1 MEGDRVRR
9 FHMNDLLRNRK
20 SLYLILTAIIISVF
34 TLSIAYAILSVTLNI
49 TGAAEVVASNW
60 DIHLENVK
68 VKSGSVSSDVPVIS
82 GNNLSFSAS
91 LVTPGDYYEFG
102 VDVVNSGNIDAMI
115 DSVIKTPELTVEQA
129 KYLKYEVSYASGESI
144 SSKQFLKSNS
154 TTPIKVR
161 LEYRNDLNASDLPST
176 TEELDLKITL
186 IYVQADGNGSSVV
199 NNGYAGNLWIASGNI
214 NTVGSEVC
222 ISDQCFYVIDNGGE
236 KVTMLSKYN
245 LHVGNVATNVASYT
259 SYNSIDYKVSNLANV
274 NNSAYV
280 LPLSD
285 PSAPGSGIRYNII
298 PLDSPTGLQNSNAK
312 GMTAEFPY
320 IGVERFSAN
329 FYWRITQSGSMP
341 KLDPN
346 YGTSYPAYIYDSN
359 SSLYS
364 YIENYKVYL
373 KSMDVDILNARLIK
387 YEELIKLGFSSINNN
402 PPEWVYSSSYWTGSL
417 NSLMIFYAVEY
428 TGNLNSEVDVSSNE
442 YGVRPVIE
450 IPIDEF

>member
-1 MEGDRVRR
+1 MEGDKVRR

-20 SLYLILTAIIISVF
+20 TLYLILTVIIISVF

-91 LVTPGDYYEFG
+91 LETPGDYYEFT

-115 DSVIKTPELTVEQA
+115 DSVVKTPELSTEQA
-129 KYLKYEVSYASGESI
+129 KYLKYEVSYASGESV
-144 SSKQFLKSNS
+144 SSKQFLKSNT

-161 LEYRNDLNASDLPST
+161 IEYRNDLNASDLPST
-176 TEELDLKITL
+176 TEKLNLKITL
-186 IYVQADGNGSSVV
+186 VYTQSDGNGSSIT

-222 ISDQCFYVIDNGGE
+222 ISDQCFYVIDNDGE
-236 KVTMLSKYN
+236 KVTMLAKYN
-245 LHVGNVATNVASYT
+245 LHVGNVATSIVSST
-259 SYNSIDYKVSNLANV
+259 SYNSMDYTVSNLSNV

-280 LPLSD
+280 LPL
-285 PSAPGSGIRYNII
+285 ALPGGVTEYNIA

-312 GMTAEFPY
+312 GMDAEFPY
-320 IGVERFSAN
+320 IGVEKFSTK
-329 FYWRITQSGSMP
+329 FYWRIIQGNSMLT
-341 KLDPN
+341 LDPN

-387 YEELIKLGFSSINNN
+387 YEELQDLNCSFDSCSAA
-402 PPEWVYSSSYWTGSL
+402 PEWLYSSSYWTGSL
-417 NSLMIFYAVEY
+417 SDVMYLYTVQYNGIVNPDISLGSY
-428 TGNLNSEVDVSSNE
+428 D

>member
-91 LVTPGDYYEFG
+91 LATPGDYYEFG

-144 SSKQFLKSNS
+144 SSKQFLKSNT

-176 TEELDLKITL
+176 TETLNLKITL

-222 ISDQCFYVIDNGGE
+222 ISDQCFYVIDNDGE
-236 KVTMLSKYN
+236 KVTMLAKYN
-245 LHVGNVATNVASYT
+245 LHVGNVATSAASST
-259 SYNSIDYKVSNLANV
+259 NYNSIDYKVSNLANV

-280 LPLSD
+280 LPL
-285 PSAPGSGIRYNII
+285 APPIGSTTTIT
-298 PLDSPTGLQNSNAK
+298 PLESPTGIQNVDAK
-312 GMTAEFPY
+312 GKDAEFPY
-320 IGVERFSAN
+320 IGVEKFSTN
-329 FYWRITQSGSMP
+329 NYWYIYQGNSMP
-341 KLDPN
+341 KLNPN
-346 YGTSYPAYIYDSN
+346 YGSSYPAYIYDSN
-359 SSLYS
+359 SLLYN
-364 YIENYKVYL
+364 YIENYKNYL
-373 KSMDVDILNARLIK
+373 TSFDVNIFDARLIK
-387 YEELIKLGFSSINNN
+387 SEEVENLGCNMSSCDDA
-402 PPEWVYSSSYWTGSL
+402 PEWLYSTSYWTGSL
-417 NSLMIFYAVEY
+417 SGVLLFYAVKY
-428 TGNLNSEVDVSSNE
+428 DGILNPDETSNSYD

>member
-20 SLYLILTAIIISVF
+20 SLYLILTVIIISVF

-91 LVTPGDYYEFG
+91 LETPGDYYEFT

-115 DSVIKTPELTVEQA
+115 DSVVKTPELSTEQA
-129 KYLKYEVSYASGESI
+129 KYLKYEVSYASGESV
-144 SSKQFLKSNS
+144 SSKQFLKSNT

-161 LEYRNDLNASDLPST
+161 IEYRNDLNASDLPST
-176 TEELDLKITL
+176 TEELNLKITL
-186 IYVQADGNGSSVV
+186 VYTQSDGNGSSIT

-222 ISDQCFYVIDNGGE
+222 ISDQCFYVIDNDGE
-236 KVTMLSKYN
+236 KVTMLAKYN
-245 LHVGNVATNVASYT
+245 LHVGNVATSAASST
-259 SYNSIDYKVSNLANV
+259 NYNSGDYKVSNLINV

-280 LPLSD
+280 LPLA
-285 PSAPGSGIRYNII
+285 PSIGSTDTIT
-298 PLDSPTGLQNSNAK
+298 PLESPTGIQNVDAK
-312 GMTAEFPY
+312 GMDAEFPY
-320 IGVERFSAN
+320 IGVEKFSTN
-329 FYWRITQSGSMP
+329 NYWYIIQGSSMP
-341 KLDPN
+341 KLNPN
-346 YGTSYPAYIYDSN
+346 YGSSFPAYVYDSN
-359 SSLYS
+359 SLLYN
-364 YIENYKVYL
+364 YIENYKNYL
-373 KSMDVDILNARLIK
+373 TGFDVNIFDARLIK
-387 YEELIKLGFSSINNN
+387 SEEVINLGCNMSSCDDA
-402 PPEWVYSSSYWTGSL
+402 PEWLYSTSYWTGSL
-417 NSLMIFYAVEY
+417 SGVMLFYVVKYNGILYPDE
-428 TGNLNSEVDVSSNE
+428 SSHSYD

-450 IPIDEF
+450 ISIDEF

>member
-1 MEGDRVRR
+1 
-9 FHMNDLLRNRK
+9 MNDLLRNRK

-34 TLSIAYAILSVTLNI
+34 TLSIVYAILSVTLNI

-68 VKSGSVSSDVPVIS
+68 VKSGSVSSDIPVIS

-91 LVTPGDYYEFG
+91 LAIPGDYYEFG

-144 SSKQFLKSNS
+144 SSKQFLKSNT

-176 TEELDLKITL
+176 TKELNLKITL
-186 IYVQADGNGSSVV
+186 IYVQADGNGNSVV

-222 ISDQCFYVIDNGGE
+222 ISDQCFYVIDNDGE

-245 LHVGNVATNVASYT
+245 LHVGNVATNSVSST
-259 SYNSIDYKVSNLANV
+259 NYNSGDYKVSNLANV

-280 LPLSD
+280 LPL
-285 PSAPGSGIRYNII
+285 ALPGGTTEYNIA

-312 GMTAEFPY
+312 GITDAFPY
-320 IGVERFSAN
+320 IGVEQFSKSL
-329 FYWRITQSGSMP
+329 YWRISQASTIP
-341 KLDPN
+341 KLDPS
-346 YGTSYPAYIYDSN
+346 YGSSCPAYVYDSN

-364 YIENYKVYL
+364 HIENYKVYL
-373 KSMDVDILNARLIK
+373 KSMDVDILNARLIM
-387 YEELIKLGFSSINNN
+387 YEELQDLNCSVDSCSAA
-402 PPEWVYSSSYWTGSL
+402 PEWLYSSSYWTGTINALTS
-417 NSLMIFYAVEY
+417 FYAVEY
-428 TGNLNSEVDVSSNE
+428 GGVLNSEVYNYD
-442 YGVRPVIE
+442 YRFGVRPVIE
-450 IPIDEF
+450 IPISEF